1 MKKAMQV
8 VFLVGV
14 MVAVAGPAAAE
25 NDWTVSTTPGT
36 QERGIPMGGGEMRL
50 TLDEA
55 VTLALGHNINLEVN
69 RLSLAATGEGI
80 LQATG
85 IFDPLAQINLS
96 ESYSES
102 PATNSL
108 VGATVNTNTRR
119 TFNTSLSKFLASG
132 TDLVLSWNNTRS
144 KTNSGFYYLNP
155 SYDSGLGLQ
164 ITQSLLNGFGTDVN
178 RAGIEVARRNRSISR
193 MDFELVVIQT
203 IQNVENA
210 YWNLVYAQD
219 NLAVRRQSLEL
230 AQNLLDQTRTR
241 VRIGTSAPI
250 DIIQSEATVAAR
262 EQDII
267 LAENAVEAAADN
279 LKAAMGFENPSD
291 WKTVMTPADSLE
303 FEPVEV
309 DLDSA
314 ITQALDDRL
323 VLKQQQLNEE
333 ISRFNLLVAK
343 NSTLPT
349 LNLVGAY
356 GLTGVA
362 GTASE
367 AALEPPEGGGVSP
380 LATLNGSWDRAL
392 GQIWDRDYSRW
403 SVGVNLSYPLGNHAA
418 RAQLAQRRYQLQQAR
433 QLLAAQRQSVIAEVR
448 GAVRSVQASLKAVSA
463 AVKARELAERN
474 LDAEQKKFANG
485 MSTNYQVLQIQ
496 EDLAAAQASE
506 LQSRVAYRESLV
518 AYEVAVGDLLGNMG
532 VTIADPDK
540 PETGDGFLANTEWL
554 RYGHWT
560 DLEPATADTEPDAA
574 EAPESSTE
582 E

>member
-1 MKKAMQV
+1 MKKVIQGLFVIGAV
-8 VFLVGV
+8 I
-14 MVAVAGPAAAE
+14 AVASPAAAE
-25 NDWTVSTTPGT
+25 EGWTVSTTPGT

-50 TLDEA
+50 SLDEA
-55 VTLALGHNINLEVN
+55 VTLALQHNINLEIN

-80 LQATG
+80 LQASG
-85 IFDPLAQINLS
+85 IFDPLTQVS
-96 ESYSES
+96 FTESYSES
-102 PATNSL
+102 PATNQL
-108 VGATVNTNTRR
+108 VGAAVNTVKNRS
-119 TFNTSLSKFLASG
+119 FNSSLSKFLSTG
-132 TDLVLSWNNTRS
+132 TDATLLWNNSRT
-144 KTNSGFYYLNP
+144 KTNSQFYFLNP
-155 SYDSGLGLQ
+155 NYDSRLTLQ
-164 ITQSLLNGFGTDVN
+164 LSQSLLQGFGTDVN
-178 RAGIEVARRNRSISR
+178 RSGIEVARRNRSISR

-279 LKAAMGFENPSD
+279 LKAAMGFENPED
-291 WKTVMTPADSLE
+291 WTTTILPADSLE
-303 FEPVEV
+303 FEPVQV
-309 DLDSA
+309 DLDVS
-314 ITQALDDRL
+314 ITQALEDRL
-323 VLKQQQLNEE
+323 VLKQQRLNEE

-349 LNLVGAY
+349 LNLVGSY
-356 GLTGVA
+356 GFT
-362 GTASE
+362 GTAGAISD
-367 AALEPPEGGGVSP
+367 ADLEPPAGGGTNP
-380 LATLNGSWDRAL
+380 LEALNGSWGTAL
-392 GQIWDRDYSRW
+392 QQILDRDYSRW
-403 SVGVNLSYPLGNHAA
+403 SVGFNLSYPLGNRSA
-418 RAQLAQRRYQLQQAR
+418 RAQLAQRRYQLQQA
-433 QLLAAQRQSVIAEVR
+433 QQVLAAQKQSVIAEVR
-448 GAVRSVQASLKAVSA
+448 GAVRSVQASMKAVSA

-496 EDLAAAQASE
+496 EDLASAQASE
-506 LQSRVAYRESLV
+506 LQSRVAYRQSLV
-518 AYEVAVGDLLGNMG
+518 AYEVAVGNLLDNMG
-532 VTIADPDK
+532 VAIADPGE
-540 PETGDGFLANTEWL
+540 PEEHRSVLAKADWL

-560 DLEPATADTEPDAA
+560 DLEPVASDGEPAAA
-574 EAPESSTE
+574 EKPESTE